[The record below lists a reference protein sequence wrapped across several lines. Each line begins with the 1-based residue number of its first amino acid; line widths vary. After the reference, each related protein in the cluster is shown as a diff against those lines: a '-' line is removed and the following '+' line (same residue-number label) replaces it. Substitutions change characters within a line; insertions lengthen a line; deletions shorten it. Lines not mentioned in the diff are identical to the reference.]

1 MRRRNLILVLAA
13 LVLAVGVS
21 LFIRQANQ
29 WGRPTADRT
38 SAAAPTSGRTT
49 TIVSAAGA
57 PALLTGQSAAAP
69 ADPVEHQFRNTTN
82 NIETLLANNRAIL
95 LENALI
101 DTTRPLDFSI
111 PEHLRAAVEPGTYL
125 VQSRGFI
132 TERFQTALTTAGA
145 TVLSYIPNNAY
156 QVAATAAVA
165 EQLAGHPDVQ
175 AVLPFEPIYKLKS
188 ELLGWAVE
196 QKALPEG
203 AKLNLLLTPA
213 LQAAAREALVQ
224 AGATIVAETT
234 SPFGPVVTV
243 TPGADWAGLARLAG
257 VQGVELARLR
267 MQANDRSRVAL
278 GIATNAAIQTNY
290 LGLTGSNVLV
300 GLNDSGVS
308 ADHPDLI
315 NRIIPFTAGA
325 GVDDNGHGTHIAG
338 IIAGDGTQSLTVT
351 NARGSVNPATTN
363 QYRGMAP
370 GAKILVQA
378 IDLDGT
384 GVSDEAL
391 QVNAASTNAFI
402 NNNSW
407 HYAGAFSYDL
417 AASRYDAAVRD
428 ALPGVTGSQPQLYV
442 FASGNSGNGGDEG
455 LGGFAR
461 SIASPGTA
469 KNVITVG
476 AVEQARDITNI
487 VTKISGDQTNTS
499 TPWAAMT
506 SSDQQVAGFSGR
518 GNVGVGFEGTYG
530 RFKPDVVAPGT
541 FVLSTRSTTWDE
553 KAYYN
558 PTSHIRS
565 TERRLV
571 ATNAFDYP
579 FGGVPLPL
587 NAVAFSIRLVPNSN
601 SPVPFPNLRIYVDK
615 DDYPTALVY
624 DFIGTNSFAVPPD
637 GGGSVTG
644 GETWF
649 YGIRNVTTQA
659 VDFTIITDIVVTN
672 ENGDQLTVLSNLN
685 NSLSGGVAPHY
696 YRYESGTSMS
706 AGGVSGTLALMQEF
720 FQSRGITNS
729 PAMMKAL
736 LINGARS
743 VDSSLYNFLVRNTI
757 NYQGWGLPKLP
768 NSISAS
774 WATNTSF
781 LTAPSNS
788 IYMYDQ
794 APTNALATGQSKTRF
809 FTVSED
815 GRTLPLRVTLV
826 WTDPPGNPAAGVKLV
841 NDLDLVVTNL
851 NDPANPIVYYG
862 NNFPAGQF
870 TAGVGTNSAPNPD
883 LVNNVENVYINAD
896 LGSNYSVTVT
906 ARRVNVNAVTAHP
919 NGIVQDYA
927 LVISSGGGEAGDALS
942 LVTDSPIVG
951 TNANFAA
958 VTVITNIFVGDGFS
972 SAGLEGQ
979 RVGANSPLLGTTTG
993 TTNQWHFFVITNAPT
1008 GTNIFT
1014 NASFLISAATDLSI
1028 PRGGVNESSFL
1039 NATRVYADVDLYVAP
1054 NNQGLLSL
1062 DPAAVAGADKSLS
1075 RNTFNGDE
1083 AVIYSNSVVG
1093 DVYYIGV
1100 KSEDYQAAEFELWA
1114 IFSLL
1119 PLGQEDEDG
1128 FLRAYPV
1135 IPGEGHIPSG
1145 PNDLPGVAKWRAFAP
1160 GGGDIR
1166 RVVITN
1172 SLTHQRLDDVVS
1184 SVVSPGGTAV
1194 TLNNHKR
1201 LTTPAAPGP
1210 YEFLYEDN
1218 DEGDYL
1224 DAIHPDGPGH
1234 LYDYVGQKKS
1244 GQWKFFFVD
1253 NVLSATGRVDN
1264 LRVRLE
1270 EQCEEECNMTNT
1282 VAPQSWRYFSKNIP
1296 VEATNMTVCVN
1307 IITPTDPQPL
1317 ELYIRK
1323 DQFPT
1328 RTAYDFRQT
1337 INPPGGCL
1345 SVDKFQL
1352 PPLSPGRYFIGVFN
1366 PSASSQDFYINIT
1379 VETGPAPTPIT
1390 FNPAGTQPLLDDAVT
1405 NFTTTVTDHMQIA
1418 RLDVGLR
1425 IDHPRVSDL
1434 AVTLISP
1441 GGTRVLLAENR
1452 GGTSTSG
1459 FGSSLPV
1466 VTNFIPVSA
1475 AGGPAA
1481 TNIFIDTGATA
1492 GTVTIDYN
1500 FFEVPDQMRVYYEGN
1515 LLRDTGMVDGTGRL
1529 RLDYGPG
1536 ASPFI
1541 EVRMNEAGNTN
1552 LTTAWDF
1559 TASSYST
1566 ANSYL
1571 VFTDNTNLTTTPIKF
1586 ALPPFT
1592 GTPGTSYE
1600 LSNFELPTAAQDYI
1614 GPTVGT
1620 PDGWSVINSNT
1631 VTVITNTAYNGTNS
1645 LALRSGE
1652 MSRGIITTPGRTY
1665 RLGYAYQKA
1674 PSLDGIISWWR
1685 AEGNGLDSVGGNHG
1699 QLLVGAGYGA
1709 GMVGQG
1715 FSLNGNA
1722 NSYLRVPDSVSLNLT
1737 NEFTVELWY
1746 KDTNPAAYSYGLMAK
1761 RGTSTIPCNYGI
1773 NSVPTGIG
1781 PYFNDPSFAGVGDD
1795 VGPYEAS
1802 RFLPTP
1808 SKNVFHHFAA
1818 TFRQA
1823 GPAIVELN
1831 TFIDGV
1837 LVRTRTIP
1845 GVLANTLNNAPLVI
1859 GASSPAG
1866 EFFQGII
1873 DEVTI
1878 FNRALSDSDVTAIYN
1893 AGAAGKCGAMFPPSI
1908 CAPTLGAQIY
1918 VPGVTNSFLGTTNW
1932 QVGTLVFTAT
1942 GANTTINVSPV
1953 STNLPSGVLVDYFTV
1968 TETASPRYVLP
1979 EESLT
1984 AFEGEYADGEWRLEI
1999 LDTRTGATNNVSLL
2013 DWQLQFVYQT
2023 NTAPPRVLDPGTP
2036 VDITLPPGR
2045 IIYFVVDVPSFA
2057 RFATNVLYNA
2067 TGPVGFYFNQNLPP
2081 GYGATNIGDVAFAPL
2096 PPGAQNLTREL
2107 SSNTV
2112 PQLISGQRYYLAV
2125 ENSGTS
2131 NVNFTVYVDFDLR
2144 ALPPVVDLTNGVPYC
2159 TVNPTPLSLDYYR
2172 FIVSSNAV
2180 RAQFSL
2186 SELNGDMTMILRR
2199 GLPPSFNSFDYLSA
2213 SGSTNDEIITVFDF
2227 SQPVSLAPGDW
2238 YFAAANLS
2246 PGAVSYCATAWEWT
2260 SYGTNIVITN
2270 VFLGTNSFCLTW
2282 TSLPGVRYVV
2292 EGVTNLNSTNWV
2304 AVSPTVIG
2312 AGPVTTYCVP
2322 LPSPYQFFRV
2332 REGQAQS
2339 TFVPPP
2345 YIIRIVKRFN
2355 GIEIVWSGPPGQQ
2368 YRVEWSPTL
2377 VPAVWTQFAETIT
2390 STTGI
2395 YGYLDD
2401 GSQTG
2406 GFGATRYY
2414 RLVLLP

>member
-13 LVLAVGVS
+13 LLLVVGVS

-29 WGRPTADRT
+29 WSRPTADRT
-38 SAAAPTSGRTT
+38 SAAVAPTSSRTT
-49 TIVSAAGA
+49 TIISAAGA
-57 PALLTGQSAAAP
+57 PALLTGQGAAAP

-82 NIETLLANNRAIL
+82 SIETLLADNRAIL

-111 PEHLRAAVEPGTYL
+111 PEHLRAAVEPGTYI
-125 VQSRGFI
+125 VQARGFI
-132 TERFQTALTTAGA
+132 TERFQTALTAAGA

-156 QVAATAAVA
+156 QVAASAAVA
-165 EQLAGHPDVQ
+165 EQLANHPDVQ

-213 LQAAAREALVQ
+213 LQAAAHEALTQ

-243 TPGADWAGLARLAG
+243 TPGADWAGLSRLAG
-257 VQGVELARLR
+257 VQGVELARSR
-267 MQANDRSRVAL
+267 VHANDRSRERL
-278 GIATNAAIQTNY
+278 GIATNSVTQTNY

-338 IIAGDGTQSLTVT
+338 IIAGDGTESLTVT
-351 NARGSVNPATTN
+351 NASGSVNPATTN

-378 IDLDGT
+378 IDLDGG

-391 QVNAASTNAFI
+391 QVNAARTNAFI
-402 NNNSW
+402 SNNSW

-442 FASGNSGNGGDEG
+442 FAAGNSGSGGDDG

-499 TPWAAMT
+499 TPWQAMT

-518 GNVGVGFEGTYG
+518 GNIGVGIEGAFG

-553 KAYYN
+553 TAYYN
-558 PTSHIRS
+558 PTSHLRS
-565 TERRLV
+565 TQRRLV

-601 SPVPFPNLRIYVDK
+601 SPVPFPDLPIYVDK
-615 DDYPTALVY
+615 DDYPTATVY
-624 DFIGTNSFAVPPD
+624 DFIRTNMVSVPPD
-637 GGGSVTG
+637 GGGVITG
-644 GETWF
+644 DETWF

-685 NSLSGGVAPHY
+685 NSLSGGVEPHY

-720 FQSRGITNS
+720 FQERGVTNS
-729 PAMMKAL
+729 PALMKAL

-768 NSISAS
+768 NSIPAS
-774 WATNTSF
+774 WATNTTF
-781 LTAPSNS
+781 LNAPSNS
-788 IYMYDQ
+788 IYLYDQ
-794 APTNALATGQSKTRF
+794 SPTNALATGQSKTRF

-826 WTDPPGNPAAGVKLV
+826 WTDPPGNPAAGIKLV

-851 NDPANPIVYYG
+851 NDPNNPIVYYG

-870 TAGVGTNSAPNPD
+870 TIGVGTNSAPIPD

-906 ARRVNVNAVTAHP
+906 ARRVNVNAVTAHT

-942 LVTDSPIVG
+942 LVTDEPIVG

-979 RVGANSPLLGTTTG
+979 RVGANSPLLGTATG
-993 TTNQWHFFVITNAPT
+993 TTNQWHFYVITNNT
-1008 GTNIFT
+1008 LEGYT

-1028 PRGGVNESSFL
+1028 PRGGVHESSFL

-1054 NNQGLLSL
+1054 NNQGLLAL
-1062 DPAAVAGADKSLS
+1062 DPAAVTGADKSLS

-1083 AVIYSNSVVG
+1083 AVIYSNSVAG

-1119 PLGQEDEDG
+1119 PLGQEDADG
-1128 FLRAYPV
+1128 FLRAYPFS
-1135 IPGEGHIPSG
+1135 PGDGSIPSG
-1145 PNDLPGVAKWRAFAP
+1145 PNDLPGVAKWRAFTP

-1172 SLTHQRLDDVVS
+1172 SLTHQRLDDVIS

-1201 LTTPAAPGP
+1201 LTTPVAPGP

-1253 NVLSATGRVDN
+1253 NVLSATGRVDT

-1307 IITPTDPQPL
+1307 IITPTDPFPL

-1328 RTAYDFRQT
+1328 RTAYDFKKT
-1337 INPPGGCL
+1337 INPPGDCL
-1345 SVDKFQL
+1345 SIDKFQL

-1366 PSASSQDFYINIT
+1366 PSAASQDFYINIT
-1379 VETGPAPTPIT
+1379 VETGPPPAPIT
-1390 FNPAGTQPLLDDAVT
+1390 FNPAGTQPLVDDAVT

-1441 GGTRVLLAENR
+1441 GGTRVLLVENR
-1452 GGTSTSG
+1452 GGTTTNG

-1466 VTNFIPVSA
+1466 ITNFIPVSA

-1492 GTVTIDYN
+1492 GTVTIDYDFLN
-1500 FFEVPDQMRVYYEGN
+1500 LPDQMRVYYEGN
-1515 LLRDTGMVDGTGRL
+1515 LLADTLMVSGTGRL
-1529 RLDYGPG
+1529 RLNYGPG
-1536 ASPFI
+1536 ASTFI
-1541 EVRMNEAGNTN
+1541 EVRMNEAGNPN
-1552 LTTAWDF
+1552 PTTAWSF
-1559 TASSYST
+1559 TVASYST

-1586 ALPPFT
+1586 ALPPYV
-1592 GTPGTSYE
+1592 GMPGTNYE
-1600 LSNFELPTAAQDYI
+1600 LSNFELPTVAQDYI
-1614 GPTVGT
+1614 GPTVGA

-1652 MSRGIITTPGRTY
+1652 LSRTIANTPGRSY
-1665 RLGYAYQKA
+1665 RLGYGYRQALLS
-1674 PSLDGIISWWR
+1674 PPLLNVDFS
-1685 AEGNGLDSVGGNHG
+1685 GG
-1699 QLLVGAGYGA
+1699 
-1709 GMVGQG
+1709 
-1715 FSLNGNA
+1715 
-1722 NSYLRVPDSVSLNLT
+1722 P
-1737 NEFTVELWY
+1737 
-1746 KDTNPAAYSYGLMAK
+1746 
-1761 RGTSTIPCNYGI
+1761 I
-1773 NSVPTGIG
+1773 
-1781 PYFNDPSFAGVGDD
+1781 NDPSPKVGTAATGATPTDFWNFYSRGVYPPGRDNGALVNLVRADGTISSVGLTVNDAKGAWGNGSLDPMYNSYVYPLPNGTNPITLTITNLPAARYNVYLYSHNGNYQLISGAIDYGIKTTRDLNTAGVTPTWQQGTNFTLFSNVLVSGPLQPITIVARPGVGD
-1795 VGPYEAS
+1795 VAMICGLQIEQAS
-1802 RFLPTP
+1802 APMF
-1808 SKNVFHHFAA
+1808 SGAQVF
-1818 TFRQA
+1818 
-1823 GPAIVELN
+1823 
-1831 TFIDGV
+1831 
-1837 LVRTRTIP
+1837 IP
-1845 GVLANTLNNAPLVI
+1845 GVA
-1859 GASSPAG
+1859 
-1866 EFFQGII
+1866 
-1873 DEVTI
+1873 
-1878 FNRALSDSDVTAIYN
+1878 
-1893 AGAAGKCGAMFPPSI
+1893 
-1908 CAPTLGAQIY
+1908 
-1918 VPGVTNSFLGTTNW
+1918 TNSFLGTTNW
-1932 QVGTLVFTAT
+1932 QAGGLTFTAT
-1942 GANTTINVSPV
+1942 GTNTTINVSPV
-1953 STNLPSGVLVDYFTV
+1953 SNNLPSGVLVDYFTV

-1979 EESLT
+1979 EESLS
-1984 AFEGEYADGEWRLEI
+1984 AFEGEYADGTWRLEI

-2023 NTAPPRVLDPGTP
+2023 NTAPPRVLNPGTP
-2036 VDITLPPGR
+2036 VDVTLPPGR
-2045 IIYFVVDVPSFA
+2045 IIYFIVDVPSFA

-2067 TGPVGFYFNQNLPP
+2067 TAPVGFYFNQNLPP
-2081 GYGATNIGDVAFAPL
+2081 SYGATNVAGGDYAFTL
-2096 PPGAQNLTREL
+2096 GAQNFTAVL

-2112 PQLISGQRYYLAV
+2112 PQLVSGQRYYLAV
-2125 ENSGTS
+2125 ENPGAV
-2131 NVNFTVYVDFDLR
+2131 NVTFTVYVDFDLR
-2144 ALPPVVDLTNGVPYC
+2144 ALPPLVDLINGVPYC
-2159 TVNPTPLSLDYYR
+2159 TVNATPLSLDYYH

-2180 RAQFSL
+2180 RAQFEL
-2186 SELNGDMTMILRR
+2186 SQLDGDMTLILRR

-2213 SGSTNDEIITVFDF
+2213 SVSTNDEVITVFDF

-2260 SYGTNIVITN
+2260 AYGTNIVITN
-2270 VFLGTNSFCLTW
+2270 TFLGTNSFCLTW

-2292 EGVTNLNSTNWV
+2292 EGVTNLSSTNWV

-2332 REGQAQS
+2332 REGQTQ
-2339 TFVPPP
+2339 TTYVPPP

-2355 GIEIVWSGPPGQQ
+2355 GIEINWSGPPGQQ
-2368 YRVEWSPTL
+2368 YQVEWSPTL
-2377 VPAVWTQFAETIT
+2377 VPAVWTPFAETIT